1 MEAESSAF
9 ISSFLDEDERDLYD
23 GTAYLHVYVRC
34 KAVFGVSVCKLPP
47 FQRPI
52 NVIFKFKIISMNK
65 HEVSFNS
72 QNFIVEKITHFYIA
86 IKSIMLL
93 IYLLFFFS

>member
-23 GTAYLHVYVRC
+23 GTVYLHVYVCR
-34 KAVFGVSVCKLPP
+34 KAVFGVGVCKLPP

-52 NVIFKFKIISMNK
+52 NVILKFKIISLNR
-65 HEVSFNS
+65 HEIYLNS
-72 QNFIVEKITHFYIA
+72 QNFIVEKNP
-86 IKSIMLL
+86 LL
-93 IYLLFFFS
+93 